1 MNLKVWLATIQER
14 PKPTWVPQVATH
26 EGHSAKPL
34 EFLGFPVGAGWPS
47 WNTHRTLRAPP
58 LKSYN

>member
-1 MNLKVWLATIQER
+1 MILKVWPATIQER
-14 PKPTWVPQVATH
+14 AKRTWVPQVDAH

-34 EFLGFPVGAGWPS
+34 EFLGLPVGAVWPS